1 MSEYFNTTDWI
12 FYDVNSNEEFEEDEE
27 EEASVSP
34 INSAD
39 ERTDAELAE
48 AARHMHIESSSGRN
62 TPSPPPSPPPPQIE
76 EEEHHELNNESPE
89 DKAYMFFYN
98 SLSGNIFEVNQLV
111 NFYNYILQLEK
122 PLKTKSFCQLKL
134 TKKLFKKEKRKVNN
148 KLKTFYKKI

>member
-12 FYDVNSNEEFEEDEE
+12 FYDVNEEFEEDEE

-48 AARHMHIESSSGRN
+48 LARHMHIESSSGRN

-76 EEEHHELNNESPE
+76 EEEHHESNELNIDSIHRYFLSLIPPYQSIESTE
-89 DKAYMFFYN
+89 IVALYN
-98 SLSGNIFEVNQLV
+98 RIV
-111 NFYNYILQLEK
+111 K
-122 PLKTKSFCQLKL
+122 PIKPFSTKRFGHLLFVRTYFTKFCRIY
-134 TKKLFKKEKRKVNN
+134 E
-148 KLKTFYKKI
+148 

>member
-12 FYDVNSNEEFEEDEE
+12 FYDVNEEFEEDEE

-48 AARHMHIESSSGRN
+48 LARHMHIESSSGRN

-76 EEEHHELNNESPE
+76 EEEYHESNNESPE

-98 SLSGNIFEVNQLV
+98 SLSGNIFEVNKLV

-122 PLKTKSFCQLKL
+122 PITTQSFGQLKM
-134 TKKLFKKEKRKVNN
+134 TKRFFKKEKKRINN
-148 KLKTFYKKI
+148 KLKTIYKKI

>member
-62 TPSPPPSPPPPQIE
+62 TPSPPSSPPPPPPPLQIE
-76 EEEHHELNNESPE
+76 EEELHELNNESPE
-89 DKAYMFFYN
+89 DKAYMLFYN

-122 PLKTKSFCQLKL
+122 PITTQSFGQLKM
-134 TKKLFKKEKRKVNN
+134 TKRFFKKEKN
-148 KLKTFYKKI
+148 